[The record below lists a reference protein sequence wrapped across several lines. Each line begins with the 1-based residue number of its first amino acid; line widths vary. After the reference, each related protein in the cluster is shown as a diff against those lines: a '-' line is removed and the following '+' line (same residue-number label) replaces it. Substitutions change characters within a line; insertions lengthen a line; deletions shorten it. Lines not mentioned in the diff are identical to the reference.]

1 MNLKAIV
8 AAFCDALPLNSS
20 RPVSRPP
27 EAPSPTRPTAT
38 RDIPNRSLSNAS
50 SDSEYPP
57 SRYEDLKRGDIISI
71 SAFPAPPSREGPRAD
86 ESPIDQAPLPNIT
99 PAGAGQAV
107 TGVGGLPVQGQLFPP
122 MRAETAPVVAAVA
135 ATGLVQQLKPSEGRA
150 NSVRPKKSLFD
161 LGKGPGAGASGK
173 PSISG
178 PILQG
183 AAGEQNPLSKIATVD
198 LATAARNERE
208 RRDQSALQRDSTL
221 IAKRPAPPPPTG
233 NPEEAMKRAQSVK
246 RKEVASAFTVDD
258 GSSSSGRLSVDDA
271 QPTATTS
278 SAQLSPG
285 VEELRR
291 RSPRLA
297 PPPPPPQPPV
307 ESTQLQQP
315 DRELENPRPA
325 PPKPGQTVQEPV
337 KMAPPRPARPESL
350 DIDIAPAPAPAR
362 TFTTAPSVPAVPAVP
377 MVPAAPAMR
386 AAPVAPA
393 MPVIPVAPVVAAAAT
408 PAPPKVTRAPAPP
421 RFDPEAIPK
430 PVQRA
435 QSPPR
440 FPWDREERR
449 PSADRAAQSQAAS
462 SSPVTARVPTPPQP
476 AAMPSPPEMPSP
488 PRMPSPPQAGR
499 QSPPNQPRA
508 AAFPKPPSPPADSPA
523 KGPLATAR
531 MSILPRQNS
540 VKTTIRPS
548 RQRPPSVEDMP
559 SPEKPPV
566 QRRVAAGLPG
576 NPKAMAMRT
585 LMNEAET
592 KRVQTVMFVNNI
604 EYNNPE
610 AVRDIL
616 QGAADKAAARNDKR
630 DTTMS
635 VLHRPRPI
643 PRGRQ
648 GEEELGAGA
657 TPPRAE
663 PAPPQEQPVAREQPS
678 VQRSKSNS
686 SATTRKSILRSNP
699 GSPTQLPPLPPAP
712 MPKRPGNAIRPLPND
727 TKSMTF
733 DEKMKM
739 FFPEPSSRPGSR
751 PGSSHSNSGGAPKTV
766 LSPIPAMPALPASFM
781 DMDGET
787 EKERSDRTTKTSF
800 QTQSVVEIADMK
812 KMPVDMRNTAKFSV
826 DTVTTTGISQ
836 AWLPPVPSTQPLP
849 YPVNEGK
856 KRQSSPI
863 IPYIPDNVSETS
875 DDRTQYDDATT
886 NWGSL
891 HSPPKAIK
899 MRMAQPVEAKATYL
913 PKKTEKKGEEIM
925 TIMLDDSNG
934 VREDIQAGRESWSAD
949 IPFVMNPSAD
959 LASSSNRESR
969 WHHRVGDQCPTF
981 SDRKEKT
988 KSRKMVPPT
997 PLLLGRGAASKNM
1010 VIVRAAEPSPLE
1022 SPTQAYREI
1031 QSKLKKLDDSN
1042 RDSVGSQGRKQALL
1056 DNLEQEMGQQE
1067 DYWHEMQ
1074 NGIRDSMSTV
1084 KTSPRRDSLY
1094 DAATRVAP
1102 ARGQAVQ
1109 RGSLLKPSE
1118 VGRVQLSSPT
1128 PPDTDESDDDSL
1140 DKRVMAAPRPPPKS
1154 VAPKLWAPAPSN
1166 AMRDTIVHLLWVPVR
1181 RVPKPVYQGS
1191 VLEIAAAPRKTAQR
1205 PAAAQPVDKLQ
1216 STSLW
1221 HKAKKAPLP
1230 AGRLWGSTAP
1240 VPKEKK
1246 TGNNRPVTQRPTRRS
1261 RRVTMLPDILESP
1274 KPLPDNR
1281 GTLGIFQFPWGEK
1294 SDTGSFNPRPSHMF
1308 MAMPGTMST
1317 GGNAAAAALEA
1328 RSKQLE
1334 SEEYSSSFFDDYD
1347 EELPGDMDANF
1358 DMDGSDEDFDE
1369 TTLWEIASL
1378 LKTDKI
1384 PSKNSLLPAPLNSE
1398 QQQPRRDGSDSVLG
1412 DFMEDTD
1419 SDSRK
1424 SSIIVGLQSSSSSE
1438 TQQQQPKKALMWVA
1452 PSWPRSA
1459 PSPAGLFSL
1468 AHKRRDYRTTT
1479 QEPAA
1484 LNVERRARISHDP
1497 LPVLT
1502 STSLWTA
1509 KTSAHASRN
1518 WLSGRSPAEAKPSKP
1533 QPLRRQHRP
1542 IIAYRADWEA
1552 ALQEALALSY
1562 PKKVAKRAATT
1573 EAEWAAALNEAIALS
1588 GIRSF
1593 HWEPPMP
1600 PQPVQVQTQM
1610 QWSEPAPAPVQ
1621 QQPVEMVWE
1630 EPVVAGYQEYFQP
1643 APVAAPEPVPVPV
1656 SAPVWEEP
1664 IVAGY
1669 QERQWV
1675 EPVVVGFSDYFQPA
1689 MPQAAPATTWEMPL
1703 VAGYQGQWQ
1712 PLAAAQPSPMPTPQ
1726 PSPLPAAA
1734 FLAVVPPPRAP
1745 SPRPTMR
1752 EPSLHISSTSLW
1764 KAPADNTWSRSDN
1777 GAPTLW
1783 TAGGAHT
1790 AHGAPIAAQM
1800 GGTSS
1805 SRRPRPAAQM
1815 DAPLPVFAW
1824 QPMWS
1829 RENVVRAP
1837 EKDWLST
1844 LVVVQQPVQSR
1855 GVVFIY

>member
-1 MNLKAIV
+1 
-8 AAFCDALPLNSS
+8 
-20 RPVSRPP
+20 
-27 EAPSPTRPTAT
+27 
-38 RDIPNRSLSNAS
+38 
-50 SDSEYPP
+50 
-57 SRYEDLKRGDIISI
+57 
-71 SAFPAPPSREGPRAD
+71 
-86 ESPIDQAPLPNIT
+86 
-99 PAGAGQAV
+99 
-107 TGVGGLPVQGQLFPP
+107 
-122 MRAETAPVVAAVA
+122 
-135 ATGLVQQLKPSEGRA
+135 
-150 NSVRPKKSLFD
+150 
-161 LGKGPGAGASGK
+161 
-173 PSISG
+173 
-178 PILQG
+178 
-183 AAGEQNPLSKIATVD
+183 
-198 LATAARNERE
+198 
-208 RRDQSALQRDSTL
+208 
-221 IAKRPAPPPPTG
+221 
-233 NPEEAMKRAQSVK
+233 
-246 RKEVASAFTVDD
+246 
-258 GSSSSGRLSVDDA
+258 
-271 QPTATTS
+271 
-278 SAQLSPG
+278 
-285 VEELRR
+285 
-291 RSPRLA
+291 
-297 PPPPPPQPPV
+297 
-307 ESTQLQQP
+307 
-315 DRELENPRPA
+315 
-325 PPKPGQTVQEPV
+325 
-337 KMAPPRPARPESL
+337 MAPPRPARPESL

-362 TFTTAPSVPAVPAVP
+362 TFTMAPSVPAVPAVP

-386 AAPVAPA
+386 AAPHPQGY
-393 MPVIPVAPVVAAAAT
+393 P
-408 PAPPKVTRAPAPP
+408 RSRSP

-462 SSPVTARVPTPPQP
+462 SSPVTTRVPTPPQP
-476 AAMPSPPEMPSP
+476 AAMPSPHRCPLHPVCRRLRKLDARAPE
-488 PRMPSPPQAGR
+488 
-499 QSPPNQPRA
+499 
-508 AAFPKPPSPPADSPA
+508 PASRRRVPEASVPARRFSCQGPHGHCPHVYPTEAKLGKDDDSP
-523 KGPLATAR
+523 LEATA
-531 MSILPRQNS
+531 PFGGGYAF
-540 VKTTIRPS
+540 
-548 RQRPPSVEDMP
+548 
-559 SPEKPPV
+559 PEKPPV

-657 TPPRAE
+657 APRAAE
-663 PAPPQEQPVAREQPS
+663 PAPPQEQPVARELPS

-751 PGSSHSNSGGAPKTV
+751 PGSSHSNGGGAPKTV

-800 QTQSVVEIADMK
+800 QTQSVVEIADIK

-836 AWLPPVPSTQPLP
+836 AWLPPVPSTQALP

-997 PLLLGRGAASKNM
+997 PLLLGRGAAGKNM

-1031 QSKLKKLDDSN
+1031 QSKLKKLDDST

-1074 NGIRDSMSTV
+1074 NGIRDSLSTV
-1084 KTSPRRDSLY
+1084 KTSPRRDSF
-1094 DAATRVAP
+1094 
-1102 ARGQAVQ
+1102 RGPQ
-1109 RGSLLKPSE
+1109 
-1118 VGRVQLSSPT
+1118 
-1128 PPDTDESDDDSL
+1128 
-1140 DKRVMAAPRPPPKS
+1140 
-1154 VAPKLWAPAPSN
+1154 LWAPAPSN

-1205 PAAAQPVDKLQ
+1205 PATAQPVDKLQ

-1221 HKAKKAPLP
+1221 HKTKKAPLP

-1240 VPKEKK
+1240 APKEKK

-1281 GTLGIFQFPWGEK
+1281 GTLGIFQFPWGER
-1294 SDTGSFNPRPSHMF
+1294 SDTGSFNPRPSHI
-1308 MAMPGTMST
+1308 G
-1317 GGNAAAAALEA
+1317 AL
-1328 RSKQLE
+1328 KQLE

-1384 PSKNSLLPAPLNSE
+1384 PSKNSLLPAPLNSDLR
-1398 QQQPRRDGSDSVLG
+1398 QPRRDGSDSVLG

-1424 SSIIVGLQSSSSSE
+1424 DSIIVGLQSSIISE
-1438 TQQQQPKKALMWVA
+1438 TQQQSKKALMWIA

-1518 WLSGRSPAEAKPSKP
+1518 WLSGRSSAEAKPSKP

-1542 IIAYRADWEA
+1542 SIAYRADWEA

-1562 PKKVAKRAATT
+1562 PNKVAKRAATT

-1600 PQPVQVQTQM
+1600 PQPVQIQM
-1610 QWSEPAPAPVQ
+1610 QWPEPTPAPVQQ

-1643 APVAAPEPVPVPV
+1643 APVAAPVPVPVPV

-1726 PSPLPAAA
+1726 PSPLPAAT
-1734 FLAVVPPPRAP
+1734 FLAVAPPPRAP
-1745 SPRPTMR
+1745 SPRPAMR

-1764 KAPADNTWSRSDN
+1764 KAPADNTWSRSAN
-1777 GAPTLW
+1777 GAATLW
-1783 TAGGAHT
+1783 TAGDG
-1790 AHGAPIAAQM
+1790 
-1800 GGTSS
+1800 SS
-1805 SRRPRPAAQM
+1805 
-1815 DAPLPVFAW
+1815 LPVFAW

-1829 RENVVRAP
+1829 RENVARAP

-1844 LVVVQQPVQSR
+1844 LVVVQQPGMVKNLATKGGLPEPVLIYNRTQKRSEDLANSLGPAAVEITTSVEDGVARADVIFTCLADDDAVR
-1855 GVVFIY
+1855 GALTSAVANGAAAGKVFVDCSTIHPETTESIAELVTSKGSQFVAAPVFGAPAMAETGQLVCVLAGPRAAVDVVRPYFKGVMGRAEIDLADQPYSKATTLKVLGNTFIFNMVEQLAEGLVVAEKAGLGTDPMRQFVEAVFPGPYTAYAHRMLSGDYHTREEPLFAVDLARKDLRHARSIAQAAGVSLPNAETADAHLRVVREHVGEKGDIAGIYGAVRKEAGLKFENN